1 MTVKMRKQYQ
11 VIVCEIMNLIIEL
24 LNVVYVAK
32 TVPTDYRTDNR
43 KHERGRDDHA
53 NINNANDHI
62 TDNGSKSTY
71 KVFWGMLGVAILVGI
86 IAIAC
91 FYGSGFLYE
100 GTCVFSYYYFLLT
113 VTSKLHMGM
122 PRHFQV
128 QTLYE

>member
-1 MTVKMRKQYQ
+1 MKMRKQYQ
-11 VIVCEIMNLIIEL
+11 VIVCEILNSIIIL

-53 NINNANDHI
+53 PVNNGNNHI

-71 KVFWGMLGVAILVGI
+71 KVFWERMLAGAILVGI

-91 FYGSGFLYE
+91 FYGPGFLYE

-113 VTSKLHMGM
+113 VT
-122 PRHFQV
+122 
-128 QTLYE
+128 